1 MPKSLNEETYSAGSS
16 LEEFLE
22 EEGLL
27 AEVEAAALRKV
38 LAYQFEQA
46 MKTANLST
54 VEMAKRMCTKTAA
67 VERLID
73 PNAKMITLTTL
84 AKAATA
90 LGMRLNITLEGS
102 PR

>member
-54 VEMAKRMCTKTAA
+54 VEMAKRMSIKTAA

-90 LGMRLNITLEGS
+90 LGMRLNITLEGN